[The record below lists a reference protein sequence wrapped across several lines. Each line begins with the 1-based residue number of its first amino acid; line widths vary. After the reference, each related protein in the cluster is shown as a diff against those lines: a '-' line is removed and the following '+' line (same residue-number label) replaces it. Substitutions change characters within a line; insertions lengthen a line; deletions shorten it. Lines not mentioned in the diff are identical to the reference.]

1 MTVSLGLAIVG
12 MGKMGRMCEALAPE
26 YGFEVR
32 ARFSGA
38 NNADGAGLTRDALH
52 GVDAAVEF
60 SEPAAAVKNIRALAA
75 AGVCAAVG
83 TTGWTEELAA
93 AREAVTHAGTGLVWA
108 ANFSVG
114 MNLFFQIAG
123 CAAGLFAKQREYEA
137 WGWEM
142 HHSAKKDAP
151 SGTLKKLAEVMR
163 ASGYD
168 RRIDLSSSRAGAVPG
183 THEIGFDALGDT
195 ITLRHTARSREG
207 FARGALHA
215 ARWVVGKQ
223 GFFEFREIVG
233 DLGEEAVD
241 SRKLKV
247 EREDISG
254 SVDAVANRVVA
265 RGA

>member
-1 MTVSLGLAIVG
+1 MALGLAIIG

-32 ARFSGA
+32 ARFAAA
-38 NNADGAGLTRDALH
+38 NNFDGAGLTAEALR

-60 SEPAAAVKNIRALAA
+60 SEPGAAVSNIRALAA
-75 AGVCAAVG
+75 AGVSAAVG
-83 TTGWTEELAA
+83 TTGWGEELAV
-93 AREAVTHAGTGLVWA
+93 ARDAVIRGGTGLVWA

-114 MNLFFQIAG
+114 VNLFLQIAG
-123 CAAGLFAKQREYEA
+123 CAAELFAKQAEYEA

-151 SGTLKKLAEVMR
+151 SGTLKKLADVMR
-163 ASGYD
+163 ARGYE

-207 FARGALHA
+207 FARGALQA
-215 ARWVVGKQ
+215 ARWVVGKR
-223 GFFEFREIVG
+223 GFFEFGEIVG
-233 DLGEEAVD
+233 ELGEEEVD
-241 SRKLKV
+241 RRKLKV
-247 EREDISG
+247 ESEEILG
-254 SVDAVANRVVA
+254 NVGAVADRV
-265 RGA
+265 G